1 MNSNASIT
9 SDGTLVTTPA
19 IYGTDSET
27 LGHTQPFERLML
39 RSDFQAKV
47 DYNRTFGKHQVGG
60 ALIYDMQ
67 SVVKTAETTLRR
79 ISLCW

>member
-27 LGHTQPFERLML
+27 LGHTQPFRKTDATQ
-39 RSDFQAKV
+39 RFQAKV
-47 DYNRTFGKHQVGG
+47 VIT
-60 ALIYDMQ
+60 ALLAN
-67 SVVKTAETTLRR
+67 TRWEEH
-79 ISLCW
+79 